1 MPVEEFGNFSDEI
14 IVLKDNNLYI
24 SDMNH
29 PISFAI
35 FIKEYILRIGNLSIS
50 SYFMKILFYTFISLV
65 LSGGCTLNNSDMTKL
80 DSDDYESA
88 DERVEVLKKEIKNFS
103 KFKDAEF
110 KLFNVNGFNK
120 QRTSVPGASLWDYKF
135 VIRLD
140 TANISAW
147 TIGMKQVEPKNFD
160 SNWQQE
166 LIKNRKQN
174 WKIISDP
181 EKYVRE
187 GDDVTMLVYRNEGI
201 IYKHIINL

>member
-1 MPVEEFGNFSDEI
+1 
-14 IVLKDNNLYI
+14 
-24 SDMNH
+24 MNH

-35 FIKEYILRIGNLSIS
+35 FIKEYLLRIGNLSIN
-50 SYFMKILFYTFISLV
+50 SYFMKILFYTFTSLV
-65 LSGGCTLNNSDMTKL
+65 LFGGCTLNNSDMTKL

-120 QRTSVPGASLWDYKF
+120 QRTSVPGASSWDYKF

-201 IYKHIINL
+201 IYKRIINL